1 MFRLDLSLRKSPF
14 AASICISLPFITRG
28 IVLLIGQG
36 RARYYS
42 LTPYRREKV
51 LPPFARAGVCVKKH
65 WIAGIAEVN
74 RELLLILSIVAS
86 AGLIN
91 LLIAGQRMALTIYN
105 LPTLFAAYYFGR
117 RRAVEASVASILL
130 ILWMHI
136 LHPTVLGR
144 EIEGVL
150 TWSDLTIWAGFLMLS
165 AYAAGTLYEHGQRRL
180 RELRETYHGVLQI
193 LNHFISND
201 KFTQNHSY
209 RVSLYATQIA
219 GEMGMSEDRI
229 EDVRAAALL
238 HDIGKLET
246 SREILYKAARL
257 TEEEMTHVRGHVD
270 KGMDLLSPVGGSLQR
285 ILPIVLAHHDKFDGS
300 GYHPNKGE
308 EIPIEARII
317 SVADVY
323 DALVSDRPYR
333 KGISPFEARDVI
345 AKASGTDFDPR
356 VVRAFEGAFRKQR
369 LEVPEVLV

>member
-1 MFRLDLSLRKSPF
+1 MP
-14 AASICISLPFITRG
+14 G
-28 IVLLIGQG
+28 G
-36 RARYYS
+36 
-42 LTPYRREKV
+42 
-51 LPPFARAGVCVKKH
+51 CVKKK
-65 WIAGIAEVN
+65 WIVGLAEVN
-74 RELLLILSIVAS
+74 KELLLILSIVVL
-86 AGLIN
+86 AGLITF
-91 LLIAGQRMALTIYN
+91 LITGQRMALTVYN

-130 ILWMHI
+130 VAWLNLMH
-136 LHPTVLGR
+136 PSVLVR
-144 EIEGVL
+144 ENEAL
-150 TWSDLTIWAGFLMLS
+150 LAWSDLTIWAGFLMIS
-165 AYAAGTLYEHGQRRL
+165 SYVTGTLYEHGERRL
-180 RELRETYHGVLQI
+180 SELRETYYGVLQI
-193 LNHFISND
+193 LNHFIGND

-219 GEMGMSEDRI
+219 GEMDMSEDHI

-257 TEEEMTHVRGHVD
+257 TDDEMKQIRGHVD
-270 KGMDLLSPVGGSLQR
+270 KGIGMLSPVGGSLQR
-285 ILPIVLAHHDKFDGS
+285 ILPIVLAHHDRFDGT
-300 GYHPNKGE
+300 GYHPAKGE

-345 AKASGTDFDPR
+345 TKAAGKDFDPR
-356 VVRAFEGAFRKQR
+356 VVKAFEAAFRKQR

>member
-1 MFRLDLSLRKSPF
+1 
-14 AASICISLPFITRG
+14 
-28 IVLLIGQG
+28 
-36 RARYYS
+36 
-42 LTPYRREKV
+42 
-51 LPPFARAGVCVKKH
+51 VKKH

-74 RELLLILSIVAS
+74 KELLLILSIVLS

-136 LHPTVLGR
+136 LHPTVLGV
-144 EIEGVL
+144 EIGGVL
-150 TWSDLTIWAGFLMLS
+150 SWSDLTIWAGFLMLS

-180 RELRETYHGVLQI
+180 RDLRETYHGVLQI

-238 HDIGKLET
+238 HDIGKLEI

-257 TEEEMTHVRGHVD
+257 DDDELQEMKTHVERGVT
-270 KGMDLLSPVGGSLQR
+270 LLKPVGGSLR
-285 ILPIVLAHHDKFDGS
+285 RVLPIILAHHDRYDGS
-300 GYHPNKGE
+300 GYHPSKGE

-317 SVADVY
+317 TVADAY
-323 DALVSDRPYR
+323 DAMISDRPYR
-333 KGISPFEARDVI
+333 KGVTAIEGREAI
-345 AKASGTDFDPR
+345 LKGAGGAFDPA
-356 VVRAFEGAFRKQR
+356 VVKAFDSAFRKQM
-369 LEVPEVLV
+369 LEIPEVMV

>member
-1 MFRLDLSLRKSPF
+1 M
-14 AASICISLPFITRG
+14 
-28 IVLLIGQG
+28 
-36 RARYYS
+36 
-42 LTPYRREKV
+42 
-51 LPPFARAGVCVKKH
+51 KKH
-65 WIAGIAEVN
+65 WIAGIAELN
-74 RELLLILSIVAS
+74 KELLLILSIVMS

-136 LHPTVLGR
+136 LHPTVLGK

-150 TWSDLTIWAGFLMLS
+150 TWSDLSVWGGFLMLS

-180 RELRETYHGVLQI
+180 LELRETYHGVLQI

-257 TEEEMTHVRGHVD
+257 TEAEMTHVRGHVD
-270 KGMDLLSPVGGSLQR
+270 KGMGLLSPVGGSLQR

-300 GYHPNKGE
+300 GYHPTKGN

-356 VVRAFEGAFRKQR
+356 VVKAFEAAFRKQR

>member
-1 MFRLDLSLRKSPF
+1 M
-14 AASICISLPFITRG
+14 
-28 IVLLIGQG
+28 
-36 RARYYS
+36 
-42 LTPYRREKV
+42 
-51 LPPFARAGVCVKKH
+51 KKH

-74 RELLLILSIVAS
+74 KELLLILSIVVS

-117 RRAVEASVASILL
+117 RRAVEAAVASILL

-136 LHPTVLGR
+136 LHPTVLGK
-144 EIEGVL
+144 EIEGVF
-150 TWSDLTIWAGFLMLS
+150 TWSDLSVWGGFLMLS
-165 AYAAGTLYEHGQRRL
+165 AYAAGTLYEYGQRRL

-356 VVRAFEGAFRKQR
+356 VVKAFEGAFRKQR

>member
-1 MFRLDLSLRKSPF
+1 M
-14 AASICISLPFITRG
+14 
-28 IVLLIGQG
+28 
-36 RARYYS
+36 
-42 LTPYRREKV
+42 
-51 LPPFARAGVCVKKH
+51 
-65 WIAGIAEVN
+65 AEVN
-74 RELLLILSIVAS
+74 KELLLILSIVAS
-86 AGLIN
+86 AGLIT
-91 LLIAGQRMALTIYN
+91 LLITGQRMALTIYN

-117 RRAVEASVASILL
+117 RRAVEASVASVLL
-130 ILWMHI
+130 VTWLNIMH
-136 LHPTVLGR
+136 PSVLGR
-144 EIEGVL
+144 ETAALLG
-150 TWSDLTIWAGFLMLS
+150 WSDLAIWAGFLLIS
-165 AYAAGTLYEHGQRRL
+165 AYVTGTLYEHGESRL
-180 RELRETYHGVLQI
+180 RELRETYYGVLQI

-229 EDVRAAALL
+229 DVRAAALL

-270 KGMDLLSPVGGSLQR
+270 KGIGLLSPVGGSLHR
-285 ILPIVLAHHDKFDGS
+285 ILPIVLGHHDKFDGS
-300 GYHPNKGE
+300 GYHPVKGE
-308 EIPIEARII
+308 DIPIEARII

-333 KGISPFEARDVI
+333 KGITPFEARDVI
-345 AKASGTDFDPR
+345 TKAAGKDFDPK
-356 VVRAFEGAFRKQR
+356 VVKAFETAFRKQR